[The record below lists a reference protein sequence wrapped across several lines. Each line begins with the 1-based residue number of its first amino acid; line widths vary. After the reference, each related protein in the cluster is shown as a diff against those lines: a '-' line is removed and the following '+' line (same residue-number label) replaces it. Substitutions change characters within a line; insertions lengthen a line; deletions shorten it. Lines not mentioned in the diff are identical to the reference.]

1 MPDPFA
7 YDAVEY
13 PSVGLAQMHPGHL
26 YAVARMFGAAPAPPD
41 RCRYLE
47 LGCGDGTHLIACAIG
62 LPDATFVGVDLSAVA
77 VDKGNR
83 LISDLGLKNVTLHAA
98 DLTAWRPEA
107 GGFDYAAAHG
117 LYSWVPEFVR
127 DAAMAAISTALA
139 PHGIGYVSYNT
150 YPGCYVRRMVWEMLQ
165 FHTKHLTDP
174 TAKIN
179 EATEA
184 IRFLLAG
191 QPTGD
196 RKPATDMFAHE
207 LNHLL
212 TEHDPRVLYHDDL
225 SAVNDPVYFHQFADH
240 AGRHGLRFVAEAEHI
255 AMEVRSVPAA
265 VADTLEG
272 LATQK
277 VLLKEQ
283 YLDFLKLR
291 RFRQTLLAKDG
302 RPPLAQPDPA
312 GIAELAVS
320 GNPTTEEKVVNVS
333 SAAAVTFRRNEAA
346 VRTDSP
352 FGKAALLVLA
362 ERWPARTPFAE
373 LVSAAATKLGRTEP
387 TADDRQKLADLFTQ
401 VWMTGLI
408 DLHGHVPVYADR
420 VSERPTACPLARA
433 QVRGEGAVTSRLFT
447 HMKFDD
453 APSKRMVELLDGTRT
468 VDEVAKELAGAF
480 PPDKRPDPQ
489 SLKTG
494 LAQRLKGMARGGLLV
509 G

>member
-26 YAVARMFGAAPAPPD
+26 FAVARMFGCQPARPD
-41 RCRYLE
+41 ACRYLE
-47 LGCGDGTHLIACAIG
+47 LGCGDGTHLIACAMG
-62 LPDATFVGVDLSAVA
+62 LPNATFVGVDLSAVA

-83 LISDLGLKNVTLHAA
+83 LIADLGLKNVTLHAA
-98 DLTAWRPEA
+98 DVTVWSPPA

-127 DAAMAAISTALA
+127 EAVMATVSTALA

-150 YPGCYVRRMVWEMLQ
+150 YPGCYIRRMVWEMLQ

-174 TAKIN
+174 TAKID
-179 EATEA
+179 EATA
-184 IRFLLAG
+184 ALRFLLAG
-191 QPTGD
+191 QPKEN
-196 RKPATDMFAHE
+196 RKPGSALFAHE
-207 LNHLL
+207 LEHLL

-225 SAVNDPVYFHQFADH
+225 SGVNDPVYFHQFDAH
-240 AGRHGLRFVAEAEHI
+240 AKKHGLRFVAEAEHV
-255 AMEVRSVPAA
+255 AMETRSVPDET
-265 VADTLEG
+265 ADTLDG
-272 LATQK
+272 LASQN
-277 VLLKEQ
+277 VVLKEQ

-312 GIAELAVS
+312 ALPDLAVS
-320 GNPTTEEKVVNVS
+320 GNPTAGEKVVDVS
-333 SAAAVTFRRNEAA
+333 SPTAAVTFRRKEAV

-352 FGKAALLVLA
+352 VGKAALLVLA
-362 ERWPARTPFAE
+362 ERWPKRVPFAE
-373 LVSAAATKLGRTEP
+373 LVTAAAGKLGRPVP
-387 TADDRQKLADLFTQ
+387 TDDDRRQLAELLAQ

-408 DLHGHVPVYADR
+408 DLHGNIPAYADKL
-420 VSERPTACPLARA
+420 SERPTACPLARA
-433 QVRGEGAVTSRLFT
+433 QVGRGAVTTRLFT
-447 HMKFDD
+447 HMRFDD
-453 APSKRMVELLDGTRT
+453 EPSRRMVELLDGTRT
-468 VDEVAKELAGAF
+468 LDEVAKELAGSF

-489 SLKTG
+489 ALTAG
-494 LAQRLKGMARGGLLV
+494 LAQRLAHMARGGLLV